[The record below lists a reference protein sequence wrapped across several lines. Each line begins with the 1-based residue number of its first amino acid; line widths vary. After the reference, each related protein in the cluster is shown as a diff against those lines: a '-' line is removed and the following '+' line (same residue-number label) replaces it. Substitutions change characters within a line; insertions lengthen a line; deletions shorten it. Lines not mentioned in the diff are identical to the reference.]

1 MNGELFFKVSQG
13 KEHVAGIKMLL
24 VFSVAAFHFSAAP
37 WSTRT
42 NELVAGAK
50 FKGSLLKKGLGVQ
63 FAVGEAVGKLKAE
76 AKLRV

>member
-1 MNGELFFKVSQG
+1 
-13 KEHVAGIKMLL
+13 MLL

>member
-1 MNGELFFKVSQG
+1 MNSELFFKVSQG

-50 FKGSLLKKGLGVQ
+50 FKGSLLKKGLDVQ